1 MKTIK
6 FLIQLFGLA
15 LDTKKC
21 LMETT
26 TEAERQMM
34 GIK

>member
-6 FLIQLFGLA
+6 FLIQLFCLA

-21 LMETT
+21 LMATT
-26 TEAERQMM
+26 TEAERAEM
-34 GIK
+34 GIR

>member
-6 FLIQLFGLA
+6 FLIQLFWLA

-21 LMETT
+21 LLATT
-26 TEAERQMM
+26 TEAERETM
-34 GIK
+34 GIR